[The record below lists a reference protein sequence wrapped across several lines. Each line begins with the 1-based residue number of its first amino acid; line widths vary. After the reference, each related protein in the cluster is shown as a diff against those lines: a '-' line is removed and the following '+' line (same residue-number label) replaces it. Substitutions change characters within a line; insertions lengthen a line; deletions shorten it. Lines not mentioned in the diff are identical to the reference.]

1 MSTPSGAPLSFPTL
15 LDAAEERSAV
25 QQKVFYRVLG
35 GQTIALALAAGTAL
49 LPVDSVG
56 GLGPIVALLVFIGI
70 IAVQVSGV
78 ADKAEK
84 EWYEARA
91 ASESIKAASW
101 EFSTGGEAF
110 RLGDTA
116 SEERFRQ
123 LMGGLLEQLPRL
135 DVPSAS
141 HANASVTASMTSLRR
156 SSMEVRR
163 AAYREG
169 RVDDQLVWYSKK
181 SKWNKGRA
189 KRSRG
194 ILIGIS
200 TVAILLG
207 ILRIRGNIDIDLMS
221 VMAALSSGVIVW
233 MQAKKYTQLSE
244 AYSVTSH
251 EIALL
256 SSTIDDERTEQEWAQ
271 FIHDAEAA
279 FSREHTMWKARMQGP
294 I

>member
-1 MSTPSGAPLSFPTL
+1 
-15 LDAAEERSAV
+15 
-25 QQKVFYRVLG
+25 
-35 GQTIALALAAGTAL
+35 
-49 LPVDSVG
+49 
-56 GLGPIVALLVFIGI
+56 VALLVFMGI

-101 EFSTGGEAF
+101 EFATGGEAF

-123 LMGGLLEQLPRL
+123 LMGGILEQLPRL

-141 HANASVTASMTSLRR
+141 RANASVTASMTSLRR

-181 SKWNKGRA
+181 SKWNKDRA

-194 ILIGIS
+194 ILIGIAA
-200 TVAILLG
+200 VAILLG

-233 MQAKKYTQLSE
+233 MQAKKYTQLTE